1 MPDGHEKIQ
10 GAQVI
15 YSNVTRKHSGRFL
28 KQTKKN
34 LNVPTY
40 IIFSKKFQEHIF
52 AKVPMDQDMLL
63 MIRLKL
69 TSFVS
74 EPITLIKKTLNFNS
88 ISIRILVT
96 YCILYLIVH
105 TFWGNSVN
113 IYFPI

>member
-28 KQTKKN
+28 KQTKKSEC
-34 LNVPTY
+34 TY
-40 IIFSKKFQEHIF
+40 LHNFFKKFQEHIF

-74 EPITLIKKTLNFNS
+74 EPIT
-88 ISIRILVT
+88 
-96 YCILYLIVH
+96 
-105 TFWGNSVN
+105 
-113 IYFPI
+113 